1 MKCQETICSKILYLF
16 ILLSYTFNM
25 NSQPLKKTVSINE
38 GDSVILYYN
47 GDNGSNLIKDM
58 HKTYLTG
65 DTLKRIEKLLSNTLS
80 APKLK
85 GGFQHI
91 PKMYL
96 SISRSDGSVNWFS
109 IDKQTIRI
117 MDYFSQFMQW
127 ELYYIKKK
135 ERLFVK
141 SLLQKVQTDY
151 NPIYKSY
158 SDLPL
163 CSRVRPHPS
172 MFAGSKCLLVTF
184 FVLTSPNKLT
194 IMNYYVYKKKR
205 GIEVYRNVYSN
216 FTYKYTETQAN
227 SVIINSFI
235 NREYP
240 SFLKQSE
247 KTFKIICDVFP
258 SWKDMTDKERMD
270 MLDGFAITSKRRS

>member
-1 MKCQETICSKILYLF
+1 
-16 ILLSYTFNM
+16 M
-25 NSQPLKKTVSINE
+25 NSQPFRKTVSINE
-38 GDSVILYYN
+38 GDSVILYYD
-47 GDNGSNLIKDM
+47 GDNGCNLIRDM

-65 DTLKRIEKLLSNTLS
+65 DTLKRIGELFSNTLS

-85 GGFQHI
+85 GGFLHT

-96 SISRSDGSVNWFS
+96 CISKPDGSVNWLS
-109 IDKQTIRI
+109 LDKQTICI
-117 MDYFSQFMQW
+117 MDSSAITK

-141 SLLQKVQTDY
+141 SLLQEFQTSY
-151 NPIYKSY
+151 IPIYKSY

-172 MFAGSKCLLVTF
+172 MFVGSKCLLVTF

-194 IMNYYVYKKKR
+194 IMNYYVYKKRR

-240 SFLKQSE
+240 SFPKQSE